1 MAPDLVLD
9 DLKDYLTIS
18 TCMLWL
24 QVTCKVFKDKV
35 RQSVSALGPGGRE
48 GREVHGL
55 HFRLLKCFLCLRL
68 P

>member
-1 MAPDLVLD
+1 MAGDLGLD
-9 DLKDYLTIS
+9 DLKDYLTVS
-18 TCMLWL
+18 TRMLWL

-35 RQSVSALGPGGRE
+35 RQSMSALGPG